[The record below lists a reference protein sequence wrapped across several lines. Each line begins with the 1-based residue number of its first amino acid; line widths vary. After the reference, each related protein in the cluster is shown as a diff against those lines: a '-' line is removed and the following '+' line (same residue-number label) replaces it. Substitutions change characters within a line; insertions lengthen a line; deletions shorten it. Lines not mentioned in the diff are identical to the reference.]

1 MSNVKPDVEHCTGA
15 GTGTGPSGPLEE
27 EVGVRPRGSA
37 RVRRTRR
44 WAREKGARGQRRR
57 EVLRA
62 TAPGAFP
69 PLPFAPG
76 RSSPCPAG
84 GGVRPGLARRGRHCL
99 PALPGSRR
107 ARVGRHPCLL
117 VVGLRSLTGSS
128 RPLRL
133 ARALRAEELLM
144 GGLAPPPRLERA
156 ERDYRGLVKWNGEEQ
171 KKVRTLFVSGLPV
184 DIKPRELYLLFRPFK
199 GYEGSLIKLT
209 SRQGI
214 RFDPDNPQTLRLEFA
229 KANTKMAKSKLIAT
243 PNPTNVHPA
252 LGAHLIARDP
262 YDLMGAALIPASP
275 EAWAPYPLYTT
286 ELAPAISHTTL
297 TYPAATAAAAAT
309 LHAQI
314 PGGRGGGRDPSLS
327 ALIYKDEKLTVT
339 QDLPVNDGKPH
350 IVHFQYE
357 VTEVKVS
364 SWDAVL
370 SSQSLFIEI
379 PDGLLADG
387 SKEGLL
393 ALLEFAE
400 EKMKVNYVFIC
411 FRKGREDRAPL
422 LKTFS
427 FLGFEIV
434 RPGHP
439 CVPSRPDV
447 MFMVYPLDQNLS
459 DED

>member
-1 MSNVKPDVEHCTGA
+1 MHLNTTHLSGHRAIATAITTSNDSASGKGKPPL
-15 GTGTGPSGPLEE
+15 GPF
-27 EVGVRPRGSA
+27 RP
-37 RVRRTRR
+37 TR
-44 WAREKGARGQRRR
+44 
-57 EVLRA
+57 LP
-62 TAPGAFP
+62 APGAPARRRGGAVPFVVGPSFP
-69 PLPFAPG
+69 GHRAALGGAMQMRHSGAGRLRRRRRRPG
-76 RSSPCPAG
+76 R
-84 GGVRPGLARRGRHCL
+84 
-99 PALPGSRR
+99 
-107 ARVGRHPCLL
+107 
-117 VVGLRSLTGSS
+117 
-128 RPLRL
+128 
-133 ARALRAEELLM
+133 
-144 GGLAPPPRLERA
+144 
-156 ERDYRGLVKWNGEEQ
+156 
-171 KKVRTLFVSGLPV
+171 
-184 DIKPRELYLLFRPFK
+184 
-199 GYEGSLIKLT
+199 
-209 SRQGI
+209 
-214 RFDPDNPQTLRLEFA
+214 
-229 KANTKMAKSKLIAT
+229 
-243 PNPTNVHPA
+243 
-252 LGAHLIARDP
+252 
-262 YDLMGAALIPASP
+262 
-275 EAWAPYPLYTT
+275 
-286 ELAPAISHTTL
+286 
-297 TYPAATAAAAAT
+297 
-309 LHAQI
+309 
-314 PGGRGGGRDPSLS
+314 
-327 ALIYKDEKLTVT
+327 DEKLTVT

-370 SSQSLFIEI
+370 SSQSLFVEI